1 MLSFNYFFYFRAFVN
16 LLENKN
22 LSKTIK
28 KLAKKRSLGNMEKIL
43 YFSGGKF

>member
-1 MLSFNYFFYFRAFVN
+1 MLLFNYFFHFRAVVN

-28 KLAKKRSLGNMEKIL
+28 KLAKKRSLGNTEKTL
-43 YFSGGKF
+43 FFSGGKR